1 MVIIETPIFTKT
13 IQGLMSEDD
22 YRQLQSALVIR
33 PDMGDL
39 IPGSGGLRKLRW
51 RLPGRGKRGGV
62 RVIYYWVM
70 SREEIWMLLAYA
82 KAKKEDLSPQ
92 QLKLLRRIVET
103 WSNG

>member
-13 IQGLMSEDD
+13 IQSLMSEDD

-51 RLPGRGKRGGV
+51 RIPGRGKRGGV
-62 RVIYYWVM
+62 RVIYYWAM
-70 SREEIWMLLAYA
+70 SREEIWMLFAYA

-103 WSNG
+103 WNNG

>member
-13 IQGLMSEDD
+13 IQSLMSEDD

-51 RLPGRGKRGGV
+51 RIPGRGKRGGV
-62 RVIYYWVM
+62 RVIYYWAV
-70 SREEIWMLLAYA
+70 SGVEIWMLLAYA
-82 KAKKEDLSPQ
+82 KAKKEDLNPQ

-103 WSNG
+103 WTNG

>member
-13 IQGLMSEDD
+13 IQSLMSEDD

-51 RLPGRGKRGGV
+51 RIPGRGKRGGV
-62 RVIYYWVM
+62 RVIYYWAM
-70 SREEIWMLLAYA
+70 SREEIWMLLTYA
-82 KAKKEDLSPQ
+82 KAKKEDLNPQ
-92 QLKLLRRIVET
+92 QLRLLRRIVESWT
-103 WSNG
+103 NG

>member
-13 IQGLMSEDD
+13 IQSLMSEDD

-51 RLPGRGKRGGV
+51 RTPGRGKRGGV

-70 SREEIWMLLAYA
+70 SREKIWILLAYA

-103 WSNG
+103 WNNG

>member
-13 IQGLMSEDD
+13 IQSLMSEDD

-51 RLPGRGKRGGV
+51 RIPGRGKRGGV

-82 KAKKEDLSPQ
+82 KAKKEDLA
-92 QLKLLRRIVET
+92 R
-103 WSNG
+103 SNLSFCGVL

>member
-1 MVIIETPIFTKT
+1 
-13 IQGLMSEDD
+13 MSEDD

-51 RLPGRGKRGGV
+51 RIPGRGKRGGV

-92 QLKLLRRIVET
+92 QVKLLRRIVES
-103 WSNG
+103 WNNG

>member
-1 MVIIETPIFTKT
+1 MVIVETPIFTKT
-13 IQGLMSEDD
+13 IKSLMSEDD

-51 RLPGRGKRGGV
+51 RTPGRGKRGGV

-103 WSNG
+103 WNNG

>member
-1 MVIIETPIFTKT
+1 MVIVETPIFTKT
-13 IQGLMSEDD
+13 IQSLMSEDD

-51 RLPGRGKRGGV
+51 RIPGRGKRGGV

-92 QLKLLRRIVET
+92 QVKLLRRIVES
-103 WSNG
+103 WNNG